1 MTNSEITILGILNEQ
16 PVHAYQLEQLLK
28 EKKLKNKVELAF
40 SSIYAVLKKL
50 EKRSLVTSKLERI
63 PKHADKKVY
72 TITEEGKTELRD
84 NLRQLLS
91 KPETQKSSFELCL
104 HFSNLIPN
112 SELKEILKMYE
123 AELTRMI
130 QNQIKEITT
139 LKTDNQVKRALY
151 NRSLKLWQAEKQWL
165 KELIIMI

>member
-1 MTNSEITILGILNEQ
+1 MTNSEITILGILKEQ

-28 EKKLKNKVELAF
+28 DKKLKNKVDLAF
-40 SSIYAVLKKL
+40 SSIYSVLKKL
-50 EKRSLVTSKLERI
+50 EKKDFVKSVVERI
-63 PKHADKKVY
+63 PKHADKRIY
-72 TITEEGKTELRD
+72 HITEHGEQELVD
-84 NLRQLLS
+84 SLKQALT
-91 KPETQKSSFELCL
+91 KPETRKSSFELCL

-112 SELKEILKMYE
+112 SELKVILKMYE

-139 LKTDNQVKRALY
+139 LKTDDQVKRALY

>member
-1 MTNSEITILGILNEQ
+1 MTNSEITILGILKEQ
-16 PVHAYQLEQLLK
+16 PVHAYRLEQLLN
-28 EKKLKNKVELAF
+28 EKKLKNKIDLAF

-50 EKRSLVTSKLERI
+50 EKKKFVYGVVEKI

-72 TITEEGKTELRD
+72 HITENGD
-84 NLRQLLS
+84 NEFINNLKQALT
-91 KPETQKSSFELCL
+91 KPEARKSSFELCL
-104 HFSNLIPN
+104 HFSNFIPKL
-112 SELKEILKMYE
+112 ELKEILKMYE
-123 AELTRMI
+123 AELTRLI

-139 LKTDNQVKRALY
+139 LKTDDQLKRALY